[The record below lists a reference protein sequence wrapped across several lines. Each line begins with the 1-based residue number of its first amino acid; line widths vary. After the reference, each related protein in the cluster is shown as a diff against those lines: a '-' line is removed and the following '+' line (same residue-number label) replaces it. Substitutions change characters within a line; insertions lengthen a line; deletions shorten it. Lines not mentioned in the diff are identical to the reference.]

1 MKYRKEAD
9 TEIKIRK
16 RKMGRGNQ
24 MSSPGVH
31 ASASSHYCRLSLLT
45 KPFKDYKDSY
55 SAKERE
61 KYVIL
66 NDDL

>member
-24 MSSPGVH
+24 MSSPG
-31 ASASSHYCRLSLLT
+31 RLSLLS
-45 KPFKDYKDSY
+45 KPSQDYKDSY

-61 KYVIL
+61 KDVIL
-66 NDDL
+66 NDNL